1 LASPPNPPLE
11 SNPQIIPPPEPISL
25 APPIEDPPFSGW
37 SVLWITLFGVTSI
50 AILGTVTMFVA
61 QKMFYPHSS
70 ISVVAENPLVV
81 ITAQVVVYV
90 ALFLFMV
97 SLLTWR
103 GLPFWRSVRWTWPSN
118 PFAYLLGGIAL
129 SLVLQAVAHWL
140 PMPKELP
147 MDKFFQTERQAWVL
161 AIFGTTLA
169 PLMEEL
175 FFRGFLYPVL
185 ARRTGVAISVFITAL
200 AFSLIHAPQ
209 LGQAWGPVLIIFL
222 VGLAFTVTRVVTKS
236 VATGFLMHVA
246 YNGTLSVLLYI
257 ATDRFHHLER
267 LNQ

>member
-1 LASPPNPPLE
+1 MLN
-11 SNPQIIPPPEPISL
+11 
-25 APPIEDPPFSGW
+25 EDPPWTGW
-37 SVLWITLFGVTSI
+37 SVLWIAIFSVISIFVLLIVTTF
-50 AILGTVTMFVA
+50 AAHHFL
-61 QKMFYPHSS
+61 YPHVPAVD
-70 ISVVAENPLVV
+70 IAQFPLVT
-81 ITAQVVVYV
+81 IAAQLVGYMVV
-90 ALFLFMV
+90 LLFMMMVV
-97 SLLTWR
+97 SWR
-103 GLPFWRSVRWTWPSN
+103 GLPFWRSVRWTWPRN

-129 SLVLQAVAHWL
+129 SLTLQALAHWL
-140 PMPKELP
+140 PMPKDLP
-147 MDKFFQTERQAWVL
+147 MDRFFQTERQAWVL

-185 ARRTGVAISVFITAL
+185 ARRLGVGFSVFVTAL

-209 LGQAWGPVLIIFL
+209 LGRAWGPVLVIFL
-222 VGLAFTVTRVVTKS
+222 VGLAFTIVRVATKS

>member
-1 LASPPNPPLE
+1 LATPPNPPLE
-11 SNPQIIPPPEPISL
+11 SEPQILPPAEFLPTPSH
-25 APPIEDPPFSGW
+25 IEDPPWTGW
-37 SVLWITLFGVTSI
+37 SVLWITLFGVLSI
-50 AILGTVTMFVA
+50 AVLGTVTVFVV
-61 QKMFYPHSS
+61 QKMFYPHSALG
-70 ISVVAENPLVV
+70 VVAEYPLVA
-81 ITAQVVVYV
+81 ITAQVVVYI

-97 SLLTWR
+97 SVLTWR
-103 GLPFWRSVRWTWPSN
+103 GLPFWRSVRWTWPRN
-118 PFAYLLGGIAL
+118 PYAYLLGGIAL
-129 SLVLQAVAHWL
+129 SLALQAVAHFL

-175 FFRGFLYPVL
+175 FFRGFLYPAL
-185 ARRTGVAISVFITAL
+185 ARRTGVAISVFITSL

-209 LGQAWGPVLIIFL
+209 LGRAWGPVLVIFL
-222 VGLAFTVTRVVTKS
+222 VGLTFTIVRVVTKS

-246 YNGTLSVLLYI
+246 YNGTLSILLYI

-267 LNQ
+267 INQ